1 MAASKKPAVHPDF
14 AVKVMGK
21 IPAELRK
28 SVEIKKGSGEY
39 TIIRVRGRSI
49 ASVRDGSVKVNHR
62 HSGTAEDAARLA
74 ALIAEAAPAE
84 VPKPKAAKKAER
96 AGGKEGDAK

>member
-1 MAASKKPAVHPDF
+1 MASSKKDHTHPDF
-14 AVKVMGK
+14 AVRVMGK
-21 IPAELRK
+21 TPAELRK

-39 TIIRVRGRSI
+39 SIIRVRGRSI
-49 ASVRDGSVKVNHR
+49 ASVRDGSAKINHR

-84 VPKPKAAKKAER
+84 APKPKAAKKAE
-96 AGGKEGDAK
+96 GGGE